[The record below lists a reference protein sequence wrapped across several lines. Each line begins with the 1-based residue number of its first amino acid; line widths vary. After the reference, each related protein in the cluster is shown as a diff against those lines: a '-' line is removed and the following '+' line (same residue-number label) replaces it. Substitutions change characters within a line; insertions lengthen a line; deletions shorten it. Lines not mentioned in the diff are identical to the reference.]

1 MLIPAYLY
9 ATIRKDIHFDILL
22 DSYFTFAEAQRKNM
36 DWSLLF
42 NSFIGII
49 AILNPIGNMP
59 IFLEHVENET
69 PKVQRVVALL
79 MALSLFI
86 LMSVFFIFG
95 TRILSVFG
103 ITLPAFRLAGSIMI
117 LLVGLR
123 MLQGKSKFE
132 QHGIETAAVTG
143 GTFSQ
148 AGNSLSH
155 ILVPVAMPLFVGPGT
170 ITTVILYAEKSTDL
184 VTSVLMIAILFLSAC
199 IVGGVL
205 VCSRYIFDRIGR
217 NGTQIVV
224 RFMGMILCAIAMQFM
239 IDGIAQLLPGVL
251 NADFIHSAIK

>member
-1 MLIPAYLY
+1 M
-9 ATIRKDIHFDILL
+9 
-22 DSYFTFAEAQRKNM
+22 E
-36 DWSLLF
+36 WSLFF
-42 NSFIGII
+42 NSLIGII

-69 PKVQRVVALL
+69 PKVQRTVAVM
-79 MALSLFI
+79 MALSIFI
-86 LMSVFFIFG
+86 LMLVFFLFG
-95 TRILSVFG
+95 NRILGMFG

-132 QHGIETAAVTG
+132 NHGIETAAASG
-143 GTFSQ
+143 NTFDQ
-148 AGNSLSH
+148 ARNSLSH
-155 ILVPVAMPLFVGPGT
+155 ILVPVGMPLFIGPGT
-170 ITTVILYAEKSTDL
+170 ITTVILYSEKSSDITYA
-184 VTSVLMIAILFLSAC
+184 LMMIVALFLSAC
-199 IVGGVL
+199 LVGVVL
-205 VCSRYIFDRIGR
+205 LSSNYIFEKIGR

-251 NADFIHSAIK
+251 DTAFTHTGH

>member
-1 MLIPAYLY
+1 M
-9 ATIRKDIHFDILL
+9 
-22 DSYFTFAEAQRKNM
+22 E
-36 DWSLLF
+36 WSLFF
-42 NSFIGII
+42 NSLIGII

-69 PKVQRVVALL
+69 PKVQRTVAVL
-79 MALSLFI
+79 MALSIFI
-86 LMSVFFIFG
+86 LMLVFFLFG
-95 TRILSVFG
+95 NRILGMFG

-132 QHGIETAAVTG
+132 NHGIETAAVSG
-143 GTFSQ
+143 NTFDQ
-148 AGNSLSH
+148 ARNSLSH
-155 ILVPVAMPLFVGPGT
+155 ILVPVGMPLFIGPGT
-170 ITTVILYAEKSTDL
+170 ITTVILYSEKSADITY
-184 VTSVLMIAILFLSAC
+184 SLMMIIALFLSAC
-199 IVGGVL
+199 LVGIVL
-205 VCSRYIFDRIGR
+205 LSSNYIFEKIGR

-251 NADFIHSAIK
+251 NTAFIHTGH

>member
-1 MLIPAYLY
+1 M
-9 ATIRKDIHFDILL
+9 
-22 DSYFTFAEAQRKNM
+22 E
-36 DWSLLF
+36 WSVLF
-42 NSFIGII
+42 NTFIGII

-69 PKVQRVVALL
+69 PKVQRMVAVLMAVALFVL
-79 MALSLFI
+79 MLIFFLF
-86 LMSVFFIFG
+86 G
-95 TRILSVFG
+95 NRILSMFG

-132 QHGIETAAVTG
+132 NHGIETAASTG
-143 GTFSQ
+143 STFTQ

-170 ITTVILYAEKSTDL
+170 ITTVILYSEKSTDWL
-184 VTSVLMIAILFLSAC
+184 TSLLMILILLLSAC
-199 IVGGVL
+199 IVGIVL
-205 VCSRYIFDRIGR
+205 VGSRYIFDRIGR

-239 IDGIAQLLPGVL
+239 IDGVAQLLPGVL
-251 NADFIHSAIK
+251 NADFIHGAV